1 MSMHNVG
8 HEYDQRSGK
17 KAQKSLKSRKAHK
30 PGATHR
36 RGDEPRDRVIRYR
49 VNGCRLSGKRMEAYL
64 ASFNPANWLPAAPKP
79 APVKQA
85 VVLHE
90 TASQRKPAN
99 NRRAASQPMS
109 RGDRRRAGGR
119 PAGR

>member
-1 MSMHNVG
+1 MSTSNVG
-8 HEYDQRSGK
+8 YEFDQRSGK

-36 RGDEPRDRVIRYR
+36 RGDEPRERIVQYR
-49 VNGCRLSGKRMEAYL
+49 LNGCRLSNNRRQAYL
-64 ASFNPANWLPAAPKP
+64 ASFDPANWLQPAPKP

-99 NRRAASQPMS
+99 NRRAAGPRVGS
-109 RGDRRRAGGR
+109 RRVY
-119 PAGR
+119 PE